1 MRKIFFKELANEEKR
16 VIATDFNKNELNK
29 ETIAPDD
36 LFIEY
41 KNTEVVEGHIIK
53 KEVWVEVLKI
63 INENENIT
71 KEEVLHRFEGVAG
84 VERAIGAFKDKNFIL
99 DEDGRYRML
108 SSGKIILNNTY

>member
-1 MRKIFFKELANEEKR
+1 MKRIFFKELANEEKR
-16 VIATDFNKNELNK
+16 VIATDFDKIELNK
-29 ETIAPDD
+29 ETIDPDD

-41 KNTEVVEGHIIK
+41 KDSEVVEGHIIK
-53 KEVWVEVLKI
+53 KEVWVEVLKT

-84 VERAIGAFKDKNFIL
+84 VEYVIGAFKDKNFIL

-108 SSGKIILNNTY
+108 SYGKIILNNIY